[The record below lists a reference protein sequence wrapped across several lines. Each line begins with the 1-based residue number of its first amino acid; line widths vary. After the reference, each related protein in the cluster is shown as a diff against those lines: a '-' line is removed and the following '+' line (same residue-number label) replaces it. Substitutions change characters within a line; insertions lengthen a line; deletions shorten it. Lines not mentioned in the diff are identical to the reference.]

1 MTGGSGDG
9 WTTCAAGH
17 RHWGLFGAAGL
28 MVSTPT
34 ALLLQLRS
42 PRTHHGDTWSVPG
55 GARDRGEGVVAAA
68 LREAAE
74 EMDVRPAEIAVWGED
89 VDDHG
94 GWSYTTVLAHPRVP
108 LRFRT
113 NEETAAVR
121 WVPLDEVATL
131 PLHPG
136 FRASWPRL
144 AARLQAGPGAT
155 GDAGP
160 VDRRPDRP

>member
-1 MTGGSGDG
+1 
-9 WTTCAAGH
+9 
-17 RHWGLFGAAGL
+17 
-28 MVSTPT
+28 
-34 ALLLQLRS
+34 
-42 PRTHHGDTWSVPG
+42 VPG
-55 GARDRGEGVVAAA
+55 GARDRDEGVVAAA

-74 EMDVRPAEIAVWGED
+74 EMDVRADEIAVWGED

-94 GWSYTTVLAHPRVP
+94 GWSYTTVLARPRVA

-113 NEETAAVR
+113 NHETAAVR

-144 AARLQAGPGAT
+144 AARLGAADT
-155 GDAGP
+155 DGHAA
-160 VDRRPDRP
+160 RRPDST